1 MLTAFPQLA
10 RKLRQRWEKLSE
22 YPVWITFS
30 GVPGP
35 EMVTTRQTQAA
46 TTTLNASQIRRSV
59 IFGRPHAHPSR
70 ARQRLRPLAVPDPAR
85 NWATPAPLAL
95 NRLAQKPSKR

>member
-1 MLTAFPQLA
+1 LA
-10 RKLRQRWEKLSE
+10 RKRRAQRWEKLSE

-46 TTTLNASQIRRSV
+46 TATLNASQIRRSV
-59 IFGRPHAHPSR
+59 IFGRPNAHPSR
-70 ARQRLRPLAVPDPAR
+70 KDNAYGPLQFPTD
-85 NWATPAPLAL
+85 
-95 NRLAQKPSKR
+95 